1 MSFNSQALKELSDI
15 SERVKH
21 NVPYATVESYHG
33 NVLFVSISRTQ
44 RVTLDCTI
52 LFTDDYPQSPLI
64 IQLKSK
70 TLADE
75 LLKGLVKLL
84 DENCKKFIG
93 QYQVVP
99 QMKFLSDYLTEN
111 IFCCCFDEF
120 QKIKREICSKW
131 VELKPKQKK
140 GIAHFKITCRGHE
153 SQVKLTVP
161 LNYPTEAVS
170 IDIKEFQSTLPE
182 YLTSPILKQAV
193 EEARKCVEPPLNV
206 KVLKGKPF
214 EIRPSFYHVAK
225 FLILDSLLMFKQT
238 NCRLCSEPAFPD
250 KPEDVRAYNRDPMY
264 VERVYCGHIFHFGC
278 LHKLINTPPFNE
290 NKQCP
295 VCKLTIYHERWKETP
310 QVLADRWAHK
320 QAKQREL
327 EEVIDFLQ

>member
-1 MSFNSQALKELSDI
+1 MLNSQAVKELSDI
-15 SERVKH
+15 KERVKH
-21 NVPYATVESYHG
+21 NVHFAEVQKYHD
-33 NVLFVSISRTQ
+33 NVLWVTISRTP

-52 LFTDDYPQSPLI
+52 LFTEYYPQDPLI

-70 TLADE
+70 TLSEE

-84 DENCKKFIG
+84 DENCKKYVG
-93 QYQVVP
+93 QYQVVI
-99 QMKFLSDYLTEN
+99 QMKFLSDYLVDN
-111 IFCCCFDEF
+111 LFCCCFDEF
-120 QKIKREICSKW
+120 QKIKREVCSDF

-140 GIAHFKITCRGHE
+140 GVAQFKIKCRGHQ
-153 SQVKLTVP
+153 SLVKITVP
-161 LNYPTEAVS
+161 VNYPNEAVA
-170 IDIKEFQSTLPE
+170 IDLKEFESTLPQ
-182 YLTSPILKQAV
+182 YLTNPILKQAV
-193 EEARKCVEPPLNV
+193 EEVRKCVEPPLNL
-206 KVLKGKPF
+206 KLLKGKPF
-214 EIRPSFYHVAK
+214 EIKPSFYHVVK
-225 FLILDSLLMFKQT
+225 FLIVDSLLLFKQT
-238 NCRLCSEPAFPD
+238 ECKLCGEPAFPD
-250 KPEDVRAYNRDPMY
+250 NPNEVRTYERDPMY